1 MVKNIILRAKDKLK
15 AMTKEEYLELCSKNW
30 EALQA
35 ATSKNNLYDLEKD
48 FRSNWEDLG
57 REVLEKQLG
66 DLPNDHRKKKSKE

>member
-1 MVKNIILRAKDKLK
+1 MTKDKLK

-48 FRSNWEDLG
+48 FRNNWENLG

-66 DLPNDHRKKKSKE
+66 ELPNDHRKKKSEE

>member
-1 MVKNIILRAKDKLK
+1 LEAKNKLK

-35 ATSKNNLYDLEKD
+35 ATSKKNLYDLEKD
-48 FRSNWEDLG
+48 FRVTWEDLG

-66 DLPNDHRKKKSKE
+66 NLPNDHRKKKLEQ